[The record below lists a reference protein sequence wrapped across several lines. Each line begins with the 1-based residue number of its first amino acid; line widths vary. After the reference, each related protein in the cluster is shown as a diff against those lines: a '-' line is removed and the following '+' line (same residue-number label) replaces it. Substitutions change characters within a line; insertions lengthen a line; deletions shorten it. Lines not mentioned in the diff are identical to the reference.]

1 MQRAFQVGEAD
12 VFINDQTFHLV
23 EHRGVGLIVVVTIDA
38 SRRDNTD
45 RRLLVFHGADLHA
58 GGLGAQQASGIEPES
73 VVVSARRMV
82 TRDIQRIEVV
92 VIVFDFRARRH
103 GKAELTEE
111 TFNTVDG
118 AGDRMQAAIFNAA
131 TRQRDVDGLC
141 SQTSIQRRPFQFGF
155 ARIQRL
161 LYLLFRFVD
170 DRTGCRTLFRR
181 QLTQGGHLQGQ
192 MPFLTQ
198 VFHADV
204 VQRSNI

>member
-1 MQRAFQVGEAD
+1 M
-12 VFINDQTFHLV
+12 
-23 EHRGVGLIVVVTIDA
+23 GLIVVVTIDA
-38 SRRDNTD
+38 ARRDNTD

-58 GGLGAQQASGIEPES
+58 GGLRTQQASGIEPES

-82 TRDIQRIEVV
+82 TRNIQRIEVV

-118 AGDRMQAAIFNAA
+118 ASNRMQAAVFNAA
-131 TRQRDVDGLC
+131 TRQRDVNGLC
-141 SQTSIQRRPFQFGF
+141 GQT
-155 ARIQRL
+155 RIQRCAFQFSFTRVQRL
-161 LYLLFRFVD
+161 LHLLFRLVD

-192 MPFLTQ
+192 MPFFTQ